1 MLILRAPP
9 SREPRD
15 CRTPPILVTMA
26 GMGNA
31 LTTRLAPLTVLDE
44 RGANV
49 TLGDFW
55 KSQPVV
61 LAFVRH
67 FG

>member
-1 MLILRAPP
+1 
-9 SREPRD
+9 
-15 CRTPPILVTMA
+15 MA
-26 GMGNA
+26 GMGNQLA
-31 LTTRLAPLTVLDE
+31 TRLAPLTALDE
-44 RGANV
+44 RGVSV

-55 KSQPVV
+55 KSRQAV

>member
-1 MLILRAPP
+1 MLISRAPP
-9 SREPRD
+9 SRELD
-15 CRTPPILVTMA
+15 CRAPPILVTMA

-31 LTTRLAPLTVLDE
+31 LATRLAPVTVLDE
-44 RGANV
+44 RGASV
-49 TLGDFW
+49 TLGAFW
-55 KSQPVV
+55 KAQPVV